1 MTAPDWGPSGEFD
14 AAVSGIALNFV
25 PDPGLG
31 VREMRRVTRSG
42 GVVAAYVWDY
52 AGGMQVISEFW
63 DAAVALDPT
72 IDYLD
77 EATRFPLCRPERLN
91 ALFTESGL
99 DDVHTTALEIPT
111 VFEGFDEYW
120 EPFLGGQGPA
130 PSYVASMSQP
140 DRQHLESR
148 LRNQLPTSNDGVI
161 ILTARA
167 WAVRGVT

>member
-1 MTAPDWGPSGEFD
+1 
-14 AAVSGIALNFV
+14 
-25 PDPGLG
+25 
-31 VREMRRVTRSG
+31 
-42 GVVAAYVWDY
+42 
-52 AGGMQVISEFW
+52 MQVIREFW